1 MSHTIKKGIDLRELQ
16 AKFIQNRVTQT
27 EKNMAELCRALTGY
41 TLNCARLRDSS
52 DHISQV
58 LTYYSES
65 ETVSK
70 SLSRGLLKLATV
82 MTELGD
88 IRDAEVKLLE
98 EHILPQLAQYE
109 DKCKYAKSE
118 VSTIGGAFTR
128 EANRRKDCE
137 KLRQRNMKNVQSS
150 TQAET
155 DYAKAQAEVIRQ
167 LKIVEEKMQVFEEQK
182 SKDLKGVLQMLVVG
196 QMRQHAR
203 GLELCTQGYGAME
216 DISEQEDLQSFLDI
230 LSEPENIH
238 RLETVKKT
246 TASNSS
252 LNTIAGLFTTNNR
265 APQHEQ
271 QVTDAVVIPSHDIE
285 DNNDSNEDED
295 NIEEDDSGNKTVT
308 MGTSKPQPNSL
319 VQRIKSLAN

>member
-1 MSHTIKKGIDLRELQ
+1 MSHTTKKGIDLRELQ
-16 AKFIQNRVTQT
+16 AKFIQNRVIQT
-27 EKNMAELCRALTGY
+27 EKNMAELCRVLTGY

-52 DHISQV
+52 DQVSQV

-70 SLSRGLLKLATV
+70 SLSRGLLKLAQV
-82 MTELGD
+82 MNELGD

-98 EHILPQLAQYE
+98 DHVLPQLAQYE

-128 EANRRKDCE
+128 EATRKKECE
-137 KLRQRNMKNVQSS
+137 KLRQRNSKSLQSN

-182 SKDLKGVLQMLVVG
+182 IKDLKGVLQMLIVG
-196 QMRQHAR
+196 QMREYAR

-216 DISEQEDLQSFLDI
+216 EVSEQEDLQNFLDI

-252 LNTIAGLFTTNNR
+252 LNTIAGLFSNSR
-265 APQHEQ
+265 APQQEQ
-271 QVTDAVVIPSHDIE
+271 QIPDAVVTPVYDIQ
-285 DNNDSNEDED
+285 DNNDSSENEE
-295 NIEEDDSGNKTVT
+295 NGEDDSGNKTVSS
-308 MGTSKPQPNSL
+308 GSKSQPNSL
-319 VQRIKSLAN
+319 VQKIKSLKTH